1 MKLNQHSAPKEFM
14 WVTLKKESRQ
24 RLRPDDVLVRN
35 VTEYGVS
42 RARTFVRAQL
52 VLSVTPIAPTFS
64 KAVLK
69 NMLRMEVQGFF
80 RSV

>member
-1 MKLNQHSAPKEFM
+1 MWSAKLITKMLIRVSN
-14 WVTLKKESRQ
+14 L
-24 RLRPDDVLVRN
+24 RLSDDVLVRN